1 MEWRGKDLKEG
12 CEKRSSLRKIWS
24 VPKSVYKPGNGGV
37 KIREFTFVFPLSLSN
52 QAVEEKI
59 NIFIIVINPNTKNP
73 KSGNKS
79 FLFRIPG

>member
-1 MEWRGKDLKEG
+1 MES
-12 CEKRSSLRKIWS
+12 EKKWFYSSALFYKFYVI
-24 VPKSVYKPGNGGV
+24 YKPGNGGV